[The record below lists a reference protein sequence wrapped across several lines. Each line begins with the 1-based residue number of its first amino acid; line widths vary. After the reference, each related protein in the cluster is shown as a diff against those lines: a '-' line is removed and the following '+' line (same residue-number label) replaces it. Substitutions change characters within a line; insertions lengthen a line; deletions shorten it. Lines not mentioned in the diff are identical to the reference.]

1 MDKKAR
7 TDRADQGQQRIRSLT
22 YQMTFDHKK
31 ADPSIMNDPLRF
43 ETSVLADITQVLS
56 AQHDG

>member
-1 MDKKAR
+1 MNEE
-7 TDRADQGQQRIRSLT
+7 DRADQGQQRIRSLT